1 MQNKETL
8 DEILAKIDE
17 ALPKIHAKAQ
27 RSETRR
33 YLRKGVNGVNGAGA
47 VCPPPPP
54 PPSSAPVKKKP
65 PSSKISLPKKTRMAF
80 RAMSEQSILDSDD
93 CLDEEGL
100 DDEELLKRLRKIK
113 D

>member
-27 RSETRR
+27 RSGTRR
-33 YLRKGVNGVNGAGA
+33 YLKKSINGSGAA
-47 VCPPPPP
+47 CPAPPPP
-54 PPSSAPVKKKP
+54 PPSSAPEPARKKP
-65 PSSKISLPKKTRMAF
+65 PSSKIVLPKKTRMAF
-80 RAMSEQSILDSDD
+80 QVMSERSLLDSDD
-93 CLDEEGL
+93 RLDEEGL
-100 DDEELLKRLRKIK
+100 DDEELLKHLRKIK